1 MAARLKYIKRAS
13 RLVVAVQLDLDT
25 GGFTYQKWGGLQT
38 CKPGDWILNNEGDVY
53 TVDRD
58 TFALTYRAER
68 PGLYRKVAPVW
79 VEVAN
84 QDGIIKTKEG
94 ITEYKAGDYLVFN
107 NEDGRDGYA
116 MTPPLF
122 EAMYEPAE

>member
-1 MAARLKYIKRAS
+1 MAARLKYIKCAS
-13 RLVVAVQLDLDT
+13 SLVVAVQLDLDT
-25 GGFTYQKWGGLQT
+25 EGFTYQKWGGLQT
-38 CKPGDWILNNEGDVY
+38 CKPGDWIVNNEGDVH

-79 VEVAN
+79 AEVAN
-84 QDGIIKTKEG
+84 HDGAIKTKEG

-116 MTPPLF
+116 MNAPLF
-122 EAMYEPAE
+122 QAMYEPAE